1 MEVFSRTDMSLFGR
15 WWWTVDRWT
24 IGAVLGLMLAGVILI
39 LAGSPAVAEKNNYD
53 SFHFVNRQ
61 FLFLPF
67 ALATMCVVS
76 FLNER
81 NIRRLAISLLFVSI
95 VLVLFT
101 LIVGDEV
108 KGARRW
114 ISFFG
119 FKIQPSEFIKPTF
132 IVVSAWLFSMWRL
145 NSNFPGHIVC
155 SLIYCL
161 VIGLLAMQPDF
172 GMSVLISL
180 VWGLQFFLAGLSIT
194 LVMTIGALFIF
205 GGFIAYLKFGHVR
218 DRIDQFVDPGNNEG
232 FQVERSL
239 EAFYNGGIF
248 GRGPG
253 EGYIKEKI
261 PDAHSDFIF
270 AVAAEEFG
278 MFACL
283 IIIALFAFIVL
294 RGFTRVLKNKDSF
307 SQLAV
312 VGLLSHFGLQAIIN
326 LASTV
331 NLVPTKGMTLP
342 FISYGGSSLIS
353 VSLAMGIILAL
364 TRDTPGATGKRW
376 SGKIRI

>member
-1 MEVFSRTDMSLFGR
+1 
-15 WWWTVDRWT
+15 
-24 IGAVLGLMLAGVILI
+24 
-39 LAGSPAVAEKNNYD
+39 
-53 SFHFVNRQ
+53 
-61 FLFLPF
+61 
-67 ALATMCVVS
+67 
-76 FLNER
+76 
-81 NIRRLAISLLFVSI
+81 
-95 VLVLFT
+95 
-101 LIVGDEV
+101 
-108 KGARRW
+108 
-114 ISFFG
+114 
-119 FKIQPSEFIKPTF
+119 
-132 IVVSAWLFSMWRL
+132 
-145 NSNFPGHIVC
+145 
-155 SLIYCL
+155 
-161 VIGLLAMQPDF
+161 MQPDF

-364 TRDTPGATGKRW
+364 TRDTPGSTGKRW